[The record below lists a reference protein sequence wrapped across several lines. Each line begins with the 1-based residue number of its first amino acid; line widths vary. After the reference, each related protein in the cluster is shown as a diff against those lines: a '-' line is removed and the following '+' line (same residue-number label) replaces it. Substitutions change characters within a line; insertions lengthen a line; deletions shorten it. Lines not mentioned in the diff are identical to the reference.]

1 MKIKRPLVERLGVP
15 EGILDIAEEIYPEI
29 LLSIGNNDTVG
40 MLENSSMYVKGNF
53 NINDFN
59 FNRILFNYKIFEG
72 DDLEI
77 IGMSQS
83 TNSKLTDKYKLKTV
97 PNDGMVELTIFISGP
112 KSIKGLNIKEL
123 FEENKKTVISSLSH
137 ELKHSYD
144 DYKDSLGDVQLRSNY
159 EVYTKERFGVRPID
173 SFLERLY
180 FTSSIESLVRPTEVA
195 SLLKM
200 GNITKKGFYD
210 FIKNDRTY
218 KLLTELSKFNIEDWR
233 NEIKEYIPEI
243 IKFFKSNGVEGVDV
257 LDEDEIVDEFL
268 RVCYYNIKNWK
279 VEQTYNIFLN
289 REIERLIGFMPEK
302 EQMFRKHLNK
312 INRFGDDYK
321 KYYEYEAKTIRYV
334 ADNLRKK
341 IAKLFDMAKDEKN
354 ESIKPKKVIRLS
366 EEDLIS
372 VLKGVLDNPFIKA
385 ISGAGSD
392 RYGKKDE
399 KSVESSGKVSAKGQ
413 ELLNNPIFKEKLKQI
428 SNEIGVSE
436 DSIIKLMK
444 HESGLDSSVKNSIGC
459 VGLIQFCPD
468 SGGGTTKTINGK
480 TYNLSELQNNLGL
493 QLDAIKEFWS
503 KGKRDGKIKNAKDL
517 YIYNFF
523 PVAAGKSDDYV
534 LQTRGLSAEKVA
546 RANPVFN
553 KTLGKPTDTPL
564 TVGDLGNFYKM
575 KGMV

>member
-15 EGILDIAEEIYPEI
+15 EGILDIAEEIYPDI
-29 LLSIGNNDTVG
+29 LLSIGDNDTVK
-40 MLENSSMYVKGNF
+40 MLENSSIYVNGDF

-83 TNSKLTDKYKLKTV
+83 TNSKLTNKYKLKTV
-97 PNDGMVELTIFISGP
+97 PSDGMVELTIFISGP
-112 KSIKGLNIKEL
+112 KSIKGLNIKDL
-123 FEENKKTVISSLSH
+123 LEENKKIVISSLSH

-279 VEQTYNIFLN
+279 VQQTYEIFVN

-366 EEDLIS
+366 EQDLIS
-372 VLKGVLDNPFIKA
+372 LLKGVLDNPLLKVIGGD
-385 ISGAGSD
+385 SSD
-392 RYGKKDE
+392 RSSKKSE
-399 KSVESSGKVSAKGQ
+399 KDTESSTKISAKGQ
-413 ELLNNPIFKEKLKQI
+413 ELLNDPIFKEKLKQI
-428 SNEIGVSE
+428 SNEIGISE

-444 HESGLDSSVKNSIGC
+444 HESGLDSSVKNSNGC

-468 SGGGTTKTINGK
+468 SGGGSTKTINGK
-480 TYNLSELQNNLGL
+480 TYNLTELQNNLEL

-503 KGKRDGKIKNAKDL
+503 KGERDGKIKNAKDL

-546 RANPVFN
+546 RENPIFN
-553 KTLGKPTDTPL
+553 KTLGKPIDSPL
-564 TVGDLGNFYKM
+564 TVGDLGDFYKM

>member
-15 EGILDIAEEIYPEI
+15 EGILDIAEEIYPKI
-29 LLSIGNNDTVG
+29 LLSIRDNDTVE
-40 MLENSSMYVKGNF
+40 MLENSSIYVNGDF

-59 FNRILFNYKIFEG
+59 FNRILFNYKIFES

-83 TNSKLTDKYKLKTV
+83 TNSKLTDKYKLKTI
-97 PNDGMVELTIFISGP
+97 PSDGMVELTIFISGP
-112 KSIKGLNIKEL
+112 KSIKGLNIKDL
-123 FEENKKTVISSLSH
+123 LEENKKIVISSLSH

-144 DYKDSLGDVQLRSNY
+144 DYKGGLGDVQLRSNY
-159 EVYTKERFGVRPID
+159 DVYTKKRFGIKPID

-200 GNITKKGFYD
+200 GNITKKEFYD

-243 IKFFKSNGVEGVDV
+243 IEFFESLEVEGVDV

-268 RVCYYNIKNWK
+268 KVCYVVIKNWK
-279 VEQTYNIFLN
+279 TEETHNIFVN
-289 REIERLIGFMPEK
+289 KEIEYLIGFIPEK

-312 INRFGDDYK
+312 INRFGNDYK

-399 KSVESSGKVSAKGQ
+399 KSVESSGKISAKGQ

>member
-144 DYKDSLGDVQLRSNY
+144 DYKNSLGDVQLRSNY

-279 VEQTYNIFLN
+279 VQKTYEIFVN

-366 EEDLIS
+366 EQDLIS
-372 VLKGVLDNPFIKA
+372 LLKGVLDNPLLKVIGGD
-385 ISGAGSD
+385 SSD
-392 RYGKKDE
+392 RSSKKSE
-399 KSVESSGKVSAKGQ
+399 KDTESSTKISAKGQ
-413 ELLNNPIFKEKLKQI
+413 ELLNDPIFKEKLKQI
-428 SNEIGVSE
+428 SNEIGISE

-444 HESGLDSSVKNSIGC
+444 HESGLDSSVKNSNGC

-468 SGGGTTKTINGK
+468 SGGGSTKTINGK
-480 TYNLSELQNNLGL
+480 TYNLTELQNNLEL

-503 KGKRDGKIKNAKDL
+503 KGERDGKIKNAKDL

-546 RANPVFN
+546 RENPIFN
-553 KTLGKPTDTPL
+553 KTLGKPIDSPL
-564 TVGDLGNFYKM
+564 TVGDLGDFYKM

>member
-15 EGILDIAEEIYPEI
+15 EGILDIAEEIYPKI
-29 LLSIGNNDTVG
+29 LLSIGDNDTVE
-40 MLENSSMYVKGNF
+40 MLKNSSIYVNGDF

-59 FNRILFNYKIFEG
+59 FNRILFNYKIFES

-83 TNSKLTDKYKLKTV
+83 TNSKLTDKYKLKTI
-97 PNDGMVELTIFISGP
+97 PSDGMVELTIFISGP
-112 KSIKGLNIKEL
+112 KSIKGLNIKDL
-123 FEENKKTVISSLSH
+123 LEENKKIVISSLSH

-144 DYKDSLGDVQLRSNY
+144 DYKGGLGDVQLRSNY
-159 EVYTKERFGVRPID
+159 DVYTKKRFGIKPID

-200 GNITKKGFYD
+200 GNITKKEFYD

-243 IKFFKSNGVEGVDV
+243 IEFFESLEVEGVDV

-268 RVCYYNIKNWK
+268 KVCYVVIKNWK
-279 VEQTYNIFLN
+279 TEETHNIFVN
-289 REIERLIGFMPEK
+289 KEIEYLIGFIPEK

-312 INRFGDDYK
+312 INRFGNDYK

-413 ELLNNPIFKEKLKQI
+413 ELLNDPIFKEKLKQI

>member
-15 EGILDIAEEIYPEI
+15 EGILDIAEEIYPDI
-29 LLSIGNNDTVG
+29 LLSIGDNDTVK
-40 MLENSSMYVKGNF
+40 MLENSSIYVNGDF

-83 TNSKLTDKYKLKTV
+83 TNSKLTNKYKLKTV
-97 PNDGMVELTIFISGP
+97 PSDGMVELTIFISGP
-112 KSIKGLNIKEL
+112 KSIKGLNIKDL
-123 FEENKKTVISSLSH
+123 LEENKKIVISSLSH

-279 VEQTYNIFLN
+279 VQKTYEIFVN

-366 EEDLIS
+366 EQDLIS
-372 VLKGVLDNPFIKA
+372 LLKGVLDNPLLKVIGGD
-385 ISGAGSD
+385 SSD
-392 RYGKKDE
+392 RSSKKSE
-399 KSVESSGKVSAKGQ
+399 KDTESSTKISAKGQ
-413 ELLNNPIFKEKLKQI
+413 ELLNDPIFKEKLKQI
-428 SNEIGVSE
+428 SNEIGISE

-444 HESGLDSSVKNSIGC
+444 HESGLDSSVKNSNGC

-468 SGGGTTKTINGK
+468 SGGGSTKTINGK
-480 TYNLSELQNNLGL
+480 TYNLTELQNNLEL

-503 KGKRDGKIKNAKDL
+503 KGERDGKIKNAKDL

-546 RANPVFN
+546 RENPIFN
-553 KTLGKPTDTPL
+553 KTLGKPIDSPL
-564 TVGDLGNFYKM
+564 TVGDLGDFYKM

>member
-1 MKIKRPLVERLGVP
+1 MKIKKPLVERLGVP

-59 FNRILFNYKIFEG
+59 FNRILFNYNIVED

-83 TNSKLTDKYKLKTV
+83 TNYKLTDKYKLKTV
-97 PNDGMVELTIFISGP
+97 PTDGMVELKIIISGP

-137 ELKHSYD
+137 ELKHAYD

-159 EVYTKERFGVRPID
+159 DVYTKERFGIKPMD
-173 SFLERLY
+173 SFLTRLY

-200 GNITKKGFYD
+200 GDITKKEFYD

-243 IKFFKSNGVEGVDV
+243 IKFFESLEVEGVGV
-257 LDEDEIVDEFL
+257 LDEEEIVDEFL
-268 RVCYYNIKNWK
+268 RVCYVIIKNWK
-279 VEQTYNIFLN
+279 AKQTYNIFVN
-289 REIERLIGFMPEK
+289 REIEHLIGFMPEK

-312 INRFGDDYK
+312 INRFGNDYK
-321 KYYEYEAKTIRYV
+321 KYYEYEAKTIRHV

-341 IAKLFDMAKDEKN
+341 IAKLFDMAKDKKN
-354 ESIKPKKVIRLS
+354 ESIKPKKVIRLN

-372 VLKGVLDNPFIKA
+372 VLKKVLDNPLLKI
-385 ISGAGSD
+385 IGGDSSD
-392 RYGKKDE
+392 RSSKK
-399 KSVESSGKVSAKGQ
+399 SGKDTELSAKGQ
-413 ELLNNPIFKEKLKQI
+413 ELLNNPIFKEKIEQI
-428 SNEIGVSE
+428 SREIGISE

-468 SGGGTTKTINGK
+468 SGGGSTKTINGK
-480 TYNLSELQNNLGL
+480 TYNLTELQNNLEL

-503 KGKRDGKIKNAKDL
+503 KGERDGKIKNAKDL

-534 LQTRGLSAEKVA
+534 LQTRELSAEKVA
-546 RANPVFN
+546 RANPIFN
-553 KTLGKPTDTPL
+553 KTLGKPVETPL

>member
-1 MKIKRPLVERLGVP
+1 
-15 EGILDIAEEIYPEI
+15 
-29 LLSIGNNDTVG
+29 
-40 MLENSSMYVKGNF
+40 
-53 NINDFN
+53 
-59 FNRILFNYKIFEG
+59 
-72 DDLEI
+72 
-77 IGMSQS
+77 
-83 TNSKLTDKYKLKTV
+83 
-97 PNDGMVELTIFISGP
+97 
-112 KSIKGLNIKEL
+112 
-123 FEENKKTVISSLSH
+123 
-137 ELKHSYD
+137 
-144 DYKDSLGDVQLRSNY
+144 
-159 EVYTKERFGVRPID
+159 
-173 SFLERLY
+173 
-180 FTSSIESLVRPTEVA
+180 
-195 SLLKM
+195 M
-200 GNITKKGFYD
+200 GNITKKEFYD

-243 IKFFKSNGVEGVDV
+243 IEFFESLEVEGVDV

-268 RVCYYNIKNWK
+268 KVCYVVIKNWK
-279 VEQTYNIFLN
+279 TEETHNIFVN
-289 REIERLIGFMPEK
+289 KEIEYLIGFIPEK

-312 INRFGDDYK
+312 INRFGNDYK

-399 KSVESSGKVSAKGQ
+399 KSVESSGKISAKGQ